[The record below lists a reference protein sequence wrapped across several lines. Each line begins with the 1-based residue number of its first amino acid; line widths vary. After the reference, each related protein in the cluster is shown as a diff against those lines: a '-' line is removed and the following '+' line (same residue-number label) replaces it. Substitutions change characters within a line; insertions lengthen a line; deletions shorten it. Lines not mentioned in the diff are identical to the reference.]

1 LKDFARFALAL
12 LLTACA
18 TANAQEGQTPSA
30 HSTMA
35 PIGQYLMRSAAAE
48 IALARSAAPP
58 SIGDHAEVLVLG
70 KHGYYVAAKGTNG
83 FVCFVGRQWFSS
95 EFSNALFWS
104 PKTRGPECMNP
115 PAARSVLP
123 QFLARTKWVLAG
135 ATLQQL
141 IAKTKAAFA
150 SHRFA
155 TPAPASFS
163 FMLSHQQYFAAADGP
178 WLPHVM
184 PYVPHGQAAQWGAG
198 LPGSPVLGGEGSPY
212 LPTVLYIPV
221 RRWSDGSPAPSP
233 PPMDHHKM

>member
-1 LKDFARFALAL
+1 MKDFARFALVL

-18 TANAQEGQTPSA
+18 SANAQERQISNPYP
-30 HSTMA
+30 TMA
-35 PIGQYLMRSAAAE
+35 PLGQYLMASSASE

-58 SIGDHAEVLVLG
+58 SIAAHAEVLVLG
-70 KHGYYVAAKGTNG
+70 RHGYYVAVKGNNG

-95 EFSNALFWS
+95 NFSSPLFWN

-115 PAARSVLP
+115 PAVRSVLP
-123 QFLARTKWVLAG
+123 QFLARTQWVLAG
-135 ATLQQL
+135 ATRQQL
-141 IAKTKAAFA
+141 LEKTKAAFA

-163 FMLSHQQYFAAADGP
+163 FMLSKQQYFAAAGGP

-184 PYVPHGQAAQWGAG
+184 PYVPHGQAAAWGAG
-198 LPGSPVLGGEGSPY
+198 LPGSPVLGSEGSPY

-221 RRWSDGSPAPSP
+221 RQWSDGSPAPTP
-233 PPMDHHKM
+233 GP